1 MQDLTI
7 DETRRLILL
16 RAEMMRLL
24 EHRPDRPRR
33 IITWLKWRRRAELR
47 RQRLRI
53 DTPRG

>member
-53 DTPRG
+53 DPPRG